1 MRGWPFASVLP
12 ALVRE
17 VRLHASA
24 AAEIDPRV
32 AAVVVAGEWPAAV
45 EAVEEPG
52 VRDVGLV
59 RVLTVG
65 EECEVL
71 ELVVLLVA
79 VEVVDVF
86 VGE

>member
-52 VRDVGLV
+52 IHEFAMV
-59 RVLTVG
+59 
-65 EECEVL
+65 
-71 ELVVLLVA
+71 
-79 VEVVDVF
+79 
-86 VGE
+86 